1 MYGVVAARPGS
12 CEFSLQRKGVR
23 LEHVRRAHLPPV
35 CQYRPPAQKR
45 WRLHPGGIILYTWKR
60 GERMKIDIRIDESCP
75 EPQIIVVTA
84 RVTDEISELVRML
97 AGEQAQVIAGFR
109 DGQVVVLEPGHIVR
123 SYAASGRVYAEA
135 ESGTYLLRLRLYEM
149 EQRLASQSFVRISN
163 GELINLKKVRGF
175 DLGFTGTICVS
186 LSNGTVTY
194 VSRRYVARIKQL
206 LGI

>member
-1 MYGVVAARPGS
+1 M
-12 CEFSLQRKGVR
+12 EL
-23 LEHVRRAHLPPV
+23 LPPGPGAASSASSARE
-35 CQYRPPAQKR
+35 CALSICAAHTCRLCANIDHLLKKR
-45 WRLHPGGIILYTWKR
+45 WRLHPGGIILYTWKG

-84 RVTDEISELVRML
+84 RVTDEINELVRML
-97 AGEQAQVIAGFR
+97 AGEQAQVIAGFQ
-109 DGQVVVLEPGHIVR
+109 DGQAVVLEPGHIVR
-123 SYAASGRVYAEA
+123 IYAANGRVYAEA
-135 ESGTYLLRLRLYEM
+135 ENGTYLLRLRLYEM

>member
-1 MYGVVAARPGS
+1 
-12 CEFSLQRKGVR
+12 
-23 LEHVRRAHLPPV
+23 
-35 CQYRPPAQKR
+35 
-45 WRLHPGGIILYTWKR
+45 
-60 GERMKIDIRIDESCP
+60 MKIDIRIDESCP

-84 RVTDEISELVRML
+84 RVTDEINELVRML

-109 DGQVVVLEPGHIVR
+109 DGQAVVLEPEHIVR
-123 SYAASGRVYAEA
+123 IYAASGRVYAEA

-194 VSRRYVARIKQL
+194 VSRRYVAKIKQL
-206 LGI
+206 LGL